1 MEGETF
7 VTKENMD
14 IKNVH
19 QSSIIL
25 FLNKLTEV
33 PEAFVMT
40 DFRVIDAFHV
50 FYIRNIPGAV
60 SSTYNIE
67 EVKLIYTFSGNNQVN
82 IFQEQINEISL
93 VNRSKE
99 ETF

>member
-1 MEGETF
+1 MDGETF
-7 VTKENMD
+7 VTKGNMD

-25 FLNKLTEV
+25 FLNKLIEV
-33 PEAFVMT
+33 PEAFVVT
-40 DFRVIDAFHV
+40 DFHVIDAFHV
-50 FYIRNIPGAV
+50 FYIRNISEAV

-82 IFQEQINEISL
+82 IFQERINEISP
-93 VNRSKE
+93 VNRRKE

>member
-1 MEGETF
+1 MF
-7 VTKENMD
+7 TKSN
-14 IKNVH
+14 
-19 QSSIIL
+19 IIL
-25 FLNKLTEV
+25 FLNKLIEV

-40 DFRVIDAFHV
+40 DFHVVDAFHV
-50 FYIRNIPGAV
+50 FYIRNIPEAV
-60 SSTYNIE
+60 STYNIE

-82 IFQEQINEISL
+82 IFQERINEISP